1 MNPTGGLFIPEDVWK
16 GIVTQSKKNKLRD
29 YWAGLAVDVR
39 TALESDG
46 GIRQIFQDLELGDEL
61 TAKSER
67 EPQSMEQVESQLQE
81 LSDTKAL
88 LIQWGES
95 TVVVDADIARKT
107 LELSRL
113 RGE

>member
-1 MNPTGGLFIPEDVWK
+1 MNPTGDLWVNAVVWK

-29 YWAGLAVDVR
+29 YWAGLAVDVQ

-61 TAKSER
+61 TAISER